1 MDIKVRSVGN
11 IVVLDLNGVIDV
23 NSANLVEV
31 VGQCIRDGYI
41 DILCNLE
48 DINSVDYMGMSVI
61 AIAYKEV
68 INNKGRMKLVNV
80 PMHIKNLFCITGL
93 DRAIEIFTDENMALS
108 SFEEDRII
116 ENIKKMQLRRRFKRL
131 PIEIKVKLRTKNA
144 SAPVCMDADIMNL
157 SGVGAYLYGCESLK
171 LGDEVVLT
179 FNSPERLSG
188 MSLEAKIVWLCD
200 KQIQPQLYPGMGV
213 AFHNIERASQ
223 AKLIDYIEKNLSRLT
238 SSE

>member
-1 MDIKVRSVGN
+1 MEIKVRCVGN
-11 IVVLDLNGVIDV
+11 IVVLDLSGTIDV

-31 VGQCIRDGYI
+31 TGQCIRDGYI
-41 DILCNLE
+41 DILCNFE

-68 INNKGRMKLVNV
+68 INNKGRMKLANV

-93 DRAIEIFTDENMALS
+93 DRAIEIYMDEATGLK
-108 SFEEDRII
+108 SFEEDRVI

-131 PIEIKVKLRTKNA
+131 PIEIKVKLRAKNENT
-144 SAPVCMDADIMNL
+144 PVCMDVDLMNL
-157 SGVGAYLYGCESLK
+157 SGVGAYVYGCESLK

-179 FNSPERLSG
+179 FRTPEKLTG
-188 MSLEAKIVWLCD
+188 MLLEAKVVWLCD
-200 KQIQPQLYPGMGV
+200 KQIQPQIYPGMGV
-213 AFHNIERASQ
+213 AFHNIDVDTQ
-223 AKLIDYIEKNLSRLT
+223 AKLVDYIEKNLSRLT